1 MHSSCIWGDINN
13 WKIESPIAMT
23 LGADGKT
30 NTYELNLSKAQ
41 NIFVCTDAAITWDEM
56 NGGLRYAI
64 TQNKNVSI
72 TQSGNYQLITVSE
85 GNFNLSPGE
94 WTITVNA
101 ETMAA
106 TFTKK
111 GSVETF
117 YHVTGGSAELFGAT
131 WGDALTDDNK
141 MVKQADGS
149 YEKVYSGV
157 TLTMGDISY
166 KVVLNGG
173 TWIPDGQGNDLI
185 LAITEDGTYD
195 VKFTYNPANDPNKE
209 ALTLDAV
216 ATAATGITEVKA
228 AQTVPTVY
236 YNLKG
241 QRVNADTKGILI
253 ANGKKFI
260 R

>member
-1 MHSSCIWGDINN
+1 M
-13 WKIESPIAMT
+13 KPMT
-23 LGADGKT
+23 LAGDGYT
-30 NTYELNLSKAQ
+30 NTVEVELTTGKYFA
-41 NIFVCTDAAITWDEM
+41 VCTKAEASSWDEM
-56 NGGLRYAI
+56 NKTDIRWAPSSNPSAP
-64 TQNKNVSI
+64 TQEQTNL
-72 TQSGNYQLITVSE
+72 TAGEYQLYTGFEGTMYIPKGEWKITVD
-85 GNFNLSPGE
+85 
-94 WTITVNA
+94 A
-101 ETMAA
+101 RTMKMKVESSSDTPTEDEYVIA
-106 TFTKK
+106 
-111 GSVETF
+111 GS
-117 YHVTGGSAELFGAT
+117 SSELFGNT
-131 WGDALTDDNK
+131 WSGDDSNNK
-141 MVKQADGS
+141 MTKLADGS

-157 TLTMGDISY
+157 TLTMGDIAY

-216 ATAATGITEVKA
+216 ATSATGITEVKA
-228 AQTVPTVY
+228 AQTVPTVF